1 MNSSILT
8 TSEKAYSYLDNTNWT
23 LCLGAGICKGILPDW
38 FDLTRNVVNEIFN
51 FNWSEND
58 FKENIDK
65 IGFSLDSWLQAALNK
80 NLKDGNTIDDFNF
93 ILEKN
98 LYQNIIRKAEDYRL
112 GEALA
117 VMIHNPHWIKK
128 KESIGIVEF
137 FEKEYSNSTLIQLK
151 NILLDSD
158 DKLTRPESIITFNA
172 DPLLHSLVVIFG
184 VYNHYK
190 KTGEYNYP
198 QEDYVRVTRPFETG
212 REKKIPILHLH
223 GAIYPQIP
231 VDRKIK
237 NDSRDNLIFAE
248 SSYSKA
254 AATMSGWAQN
264 VFSYTATNSK
274 MIFLGLSMSDPNI
287 RKWLNW
293 STENINNQLDS
304 FKGDDNNKIIKHIW
318 IQPKPIN
325 ESTQKFLEN
334 SLIHLGTKP
343 GWINS
348 WQDVEKGILNLMGK
362 KTKSNNG

>member
-1 MNSSILT
+1 MLGLIFKMNSSILT

-137 FEKEYSNSTLIQLK
+137 FEKEYSNSTLIQ
-151 NILLDSD
+151 
-158 DKLTRPESIITFNA
+158 F
-172 DPLLHSLVVIFG
+172 
-184 VYNHYK
+184 
-190 KTGEYNYP
+190 
-198 QEDYVRVTRPFETG
+198 
-212 REKKIPILHLH
+212 
-223 GAIYPQIP
+223 
-231 VDRKIK
+231 
-237 NDSRDNLIFAE
+237 
-248 SSYSKA
+248 
-254 AATMSGWAQN
+254 
-264 VFSYTATNSK
+264 
-274 MIFLGLSMSDPNI
+274 
-287 RKWLNW
+287 
-293 STENINNQLDS
+293 
-304 FKGDDNNKIIKHIW
+304 
-318 IQPKPIN
+318 
-325 ESTQKFLEN
+325 
-334 SLIHLGTKP
+334 
-343 GWINS
+343 
-348 WQDVEKGILNLMGK
+348 
-362 KTKSNNG
+362 